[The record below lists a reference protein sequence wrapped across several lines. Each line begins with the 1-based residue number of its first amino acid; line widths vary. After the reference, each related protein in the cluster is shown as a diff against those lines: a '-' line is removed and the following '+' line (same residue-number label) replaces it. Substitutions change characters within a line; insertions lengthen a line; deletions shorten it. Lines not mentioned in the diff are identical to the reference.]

1 MKFSDFVL
9 SFLILL
15 IFGILLVSGVIL
27 TKILEIKNNWNKY
40 KCNPMIMPFAS
51 YFGHDPVEN
60 FTYCIAETQKD
71 LMQYFLAPLT
81 YALGK
86 AGSLG
91 SALVGDL
98 QNMRSMFNV
107 GFLDFGNILDSFF
120 GAINMFKTI
129 FITFVVNIGDVISK
143 ITGAIVSILYTFAGV
158 SFSAASIVD
167 GPIVKTMTFIV
178 DCLGGQG
185 DENILQCLCFKPD
198 TEVILKSGEKRAMKD
213 LHLGDILE
221 NGSEVLGTLR
231 LKGNKD
237 NKYYKIFSKKL
248 NKEIYVTGSHQ
259 IYDET
264 EKSFLKVSEFMDSEE
279 TDLWDEELSCLITD
293 NHKIPIGEFTFWDW
307 ED

>member
-1 MKFSDFVL
+1 M
-9 SFLILL
+9 
-15 IFGILLVSGVIL
+15 LVISV
-27 TKILEIKNNWNKY
+27 
-40 KCNPMIMPFAS
+40 MIQL
-51 YFGHDPVEN
+51 N
-60 FTYCIAETQKD
+60 FTYCISETQKD

-86 AGSLG
+86 AGNLG
-91 SALVGDL
+91 STLMNNIQD
-98 QNMRSMFNV
+98 MRTMFDF

-120 GAINMFKTI
+120 GAINMFKSI
-129 FITFVVNIGDVISK
+129 FFTFIVNIGDIISK
-143 ITGAIVSILYTFAGV
+143 IIGSVVTILYTFMGITAT
-158 SFSAASIVD
+158 ASSVVN

-185 DENILQCLCFKPD
+185 DEIYFNVYVFKPD

-213 LHLGDILE
+213 LHLEDILE

-237 NKYYKIFSKKL
+237 NKYYKMFSKKL

-259 IYDET
+259 IYDEK
-264 EKSFLKVSEFMDSEE
+264 EKTFLKVSEFMNSEE
-279 TDLWDEELSCLITD
+279 TDIWDSEELSCLITD
-293 NHKIPIGEFTFWDW
+293 DHKIPIGEFTFWDW